1 MPLPFAFLPL
11 TSSLAVLSRK
21 AFQCCSFSQIMK
33 PAFLGLPCSL
43 ATRNE
48 EPHNQEHCHS
58 ITLWPEGW
66 VGPVKKPDSH
76 GNADTMCTQKPQREK
91 GFLSHIFKPREVQD
105 VILPLTRVLVSSSVP
120 SKSSG
125 KVTLSLSLSPLALQ
139 STCSTTP
146 YNGPTS
152 LPSLAQLRK
161 TSMRILHKTA
171 YLSSHPP
178 GPYHLSDLADSPPS
192 GIHFILLLY
201 LAQVWLFQ
209 ESLDSGGLL
218 RVPINAPLSPLR

>member
-48 EPHNQEHCHS
+48 EHHNQEHCHS

-105 VILPLTRVLVSSSVP
+105 VILPLTRVLVPV
-120 SKSSG
+120 
-125 KVTLSLSLSPLALQ
+125 LSPQ
-139 STCSTTP
+139 
-146 YNGPTS
+146 NHRERS
-152 LPSLAQLRK
+152 LCPCPSPHWPFRAPAPQLPI
-161 TSMRILHKTA
+161 MV
-171 YLSSHPP
+171 P
-178 GPYHLSDLADSPPS
+178 HLCP
-192 GIHFILLLY
+192 H
-201 LAQVWLFQ
+201 
-209 ESLDSGGLL
+209 
-218 RVPINAPLSPLR
+218 